1 MGDSKKDRKVSVR
14 AAERGNSQLDRFKR
28 MSRELGCDEDEASF
42 DEALG
47 KVASSPPPKSV
58 EKRKTKKPAK

>member
-1 MGDSKKDRKVSVR
+1 MSKNTRR
-14 AAERGNSQLDRFKR
+14 TESQRSRFIETA
-28 MSRELGCDEDEASF
+28 RELGCDEDEAVF

-58 EKRKTKKPAK
+58 KQRKTKKPAK

>member
-1 MGDSKKDRKVSVR
+1 MTKK
-14 AAERGNSQLDRFKR
+14 AQERNSRPQRQRFVETA
-28 MSRELGCDEDEASF
+28 RELGCDEDESAF

-58 EKRKTKKPAK
+58 EKRKTRKPAK

>member
-1 MGDSKKDRKVSVR
+1 MIDRKRDKEQVK
-14 AAERGNSQLDRFKR
+14 RFKEAA
-28 MSRELGCDEDEASF
+28 RELGCDEDESAF